1 MALEIIVV
9 FALIL
14 VNGLFSGAEIA
25 TVTLR
30 KTRLEQLLAEGKRS
44 AHAVAELRKNPERFL
59 ATVQVG
65 ITVVGIA
72 AAAYGGETLAA
83 RLAKQLVAL
92 PPPLDA
98 YAHPIAFGVVV
109 TSLSYFSL
117 VLGELVPKSLALR
130 ASERYALLVGRPL
143 LALAQ
148 GARPV
153 IWFLTLSSNAVLK
166 VFGDRTSFTEARMSP
181 DELKALLEEAGEA
194 GQLHPGASE
203 IASRAIEL
211 ADLSARDVM
220 VPRSTIV
227 ALQKGSTVADLR
239 ALLAERRASRVPVY
253 DGTIDSIV
261 GFVSVHDVFMRGG
274 DGNAPIDALIRP
286 IVYVPEQMRAVDLLP
301 RLQTDG
307 AEIAVVVDEHGG
319 TAGLLTRIDVAEEL
333 FGSVNGAGAAA
344 AEVGIKRDDDG
355 GITVLATAPV
365 RDVNRALDL
374 QLPESDEWATIGGM
388 CVALFGRIPAT
399 GERIQIPG
407 SPQQPTLEIVE
418 ASPRRVRVV
427 RIRPTALGRA

>member
-1 MALEIIVV
+1 MIFELGIVFV
-9 FALIL
+9 LIL

-30 KTRLEQLLAEGKRS
+30 RTRLKQLLAEGKGS

-83 RLAKQLVAL
+83 RLAKVLLAL
-92 PPPLDA
+92 PQPLTD
-98 YAHPIAFGVVV
+98 YAHPIAFAIVV

-130 ASERYALLVGRPL
+130 ASEPYALLVGRPL
-143 LALAQ
+143 LVLAQ
-148 GARPV
+148 VARPI
-153 IWFLTLSSNAVLK
+153 IWFLTTSSNAVLK
-166 VFGDRTSFTEARMSP
+166 IFGDRTSFTEARMSP
-181 DELKALLEEAGEA
+181 EELKALLEEAGEA
-194 GQLHPGASE
+194 GELHPSASE
-203 IASRAIEL
+203 IATRAIEL
-211 ADLSARDVM
+211 ADLNARDVM

-227 ALQKGSTVADLR
+227 ALPRGATVADLR
-239 ALLAERRASRVPVY
+239 ALLAERRTSRVPVFE
-253 DGTIDSIV
+253 GSIDSIV

-274 DGNAPIDALIRP
+274 EGPIDDLIRP

-333 FGSVNGAGAAA
+333 FGSAKGMGSLAAD
-344 AEVGIKRDDDG
+344 VGIRRDADG
-355 GITVLATAPV
+355 SITMLATAPV
-365 RDVNRALDL
+365 RDVNRALAL

-399 GERIQIPG
+399 GERIQVPG
-407 SPQQPTLEIVE
+407 AHQPNLEIVD
-418 ASPRRVRVV
+418 ASARRVRVV
-427 RIRPTALGRA
+427 RIRIVPLSDSGR